1 MLPVLRS
8 LALLLAVAPVVGSVG
23 QASAFSAPAQPETA
37 RILVRFDERSSAAAQ
52 NSVLA
57 GIDARRLGAID
68 QLGVTV
74 VAVPSRTEKKA
85 VRTLAASPIVNYFER
100 DGIARANTVKRVKTG
115 DPYLNSTSWQLES
128 LGLPVAW
135 SLSTGSAKIIV
146 AVLDSGVDRSHED
159 LGAFVPGRDFVGGG
173 ATSDNNGHG
182 TAVSGTIAARGDNGK
197 GIAGVCWKCKIMPVK
212 VLGPDNAGSWSDVA
226 RGVIWATKH
235 GARVINMSLG
245 LPEGSRSIAAAVR
258 YAVKHNVVVVAS
270 SGNENSTKHDYPAA
284 YRGVLSVGAVDETG
298 TRYSTSNH
306 NVRYGKWGSNYGSWV
321 DVDAPG
327 CVNSTSPGGNYTYFC
342 GTSASAP
349 FVAGLAGL
357 ALSYA
362 PKASAAQVVS
372 AIETTARQTKDKN
385 SAHGLIDATAA
396 LQKLASHRR

>member
-1 MLPVLRS
+1 LRS
-8 LALLLAVAPVVGSVG
+8 LALLLAIVPVVGSVG
-23 QASAFSAPAQPETA
+23 QASASSSTPARIETA
-37 RILVRFDERSSAAAQ
+37 RILVRFDEHASAAAQ
-52 NSVLA
+52 NSALA
-57 GIDARRLGAID
+57 GIDARRLGTID
-68 QLGVTV
+68 QLGISV
-74 VAVPSRTEKKA
+74 VAVSARAAKAA
-85 VRTLAASPIVNYFER
+85 VRRVGASPRVSYVVR
-100 DGIARANTVKRVKTG
+100 GGIARGNRVKRVKTG

-128 LGLPVAW
+128 LGLPKAW

-146 AVLDSGVDRSHED
+146 AVLDSGVDRRHED

-182 TAVSGTIAARGDNGK
+182 TAVSGTIAAQGGNGK
-197 GIAGVCWKCKIMPVK
+197 GIAGVCWMCKVMPVK

-226 RGVIWATKH
+226 AGVIWATKH

-245 LPEGSRSIAAAVR
+245 LPKGSRSIAAAVR
-258 YAVKHNVVVVAS
+258 YAVRHDVVVVAS
-270 SGNENSTKHDYPAA
+270 SGNENSTKPDYPAA
-284 YRGVLSVGAVDETG
+284 YPGVLSVGAVDETG
-298 TRYSTSNH
+298 TRYSNSNH

-362 PKASAAQVVS
+362 PRASAARVVS

-385 SAHGLIDATAA
+385 SAHGLIDAAA
-396 LQKLASHRR
+396 TLEKLARARTH